1 MSDPEQLTL
10 DLEYHMS
17 DHYTVELR
25 KGEIGNMTTVRSNTA
40 KNVDDAAHLID
51 GFRDSALQRDSV
63 TWQRDDVDDNGNLY
77 GMSGGVVYQISVVPP
92 LTESLLVQ

>member
-1 MSDPEQLTL
+1 MEYEQLTL

-25 KGEIGNMTTVRSNTA
+25 KGEIGNMETVRSNTA
-40 KNVDDAAHLID
+40 KSVDGALNLID

-63 TWQRDDVDDNGNLY
+63 TWQSDEVDAGGNLY
-77 GMSGGVVYQISVVPP
+77 GMVGSTVYQISVVPP
-92 LTESLLVQ
+92 LSEALMP

>member
-1 MSDPEQLTL
+1 MSDEQLTL

-25 KGEIGNMTTVRSNTA
+25 KGEIGNMQTVRSNTA
-40 KNVDDAAHLID
+40 KSVDDAAHLID

-77 GMSGGVVYQISVVPP
+77 GMAGSIVWQISVVPP
-92 LTESLLVQ
+92 LSESLLVP